1 MISVL
6 QMITQLEGR
15 LVKAQ
20 ETALD
25 CQKKVISSENN
36 VHNNILV
43 YYENASLL
51 HFHSFHYFGF
61 ISIFQQFGFILS
73 I

>member
-51 HFHSFHYFGF
+51 HFHYFGF